1 MYYKM
6 QHIYQYTSQY
16 FEHICIYKGFLLFQN
31 NKEDINT
38 MKQHMELCSDQNI
51 YFYLWFLK
59 KIYLFLLFYA
69 VGHILNQPLEGASPR
84 RLFLKVPK

>member
-51 YFYLWFLK
+51 YFYLWVFLN
-59 KIYLFLLFYA
+59 YFFFCYFMLLGIFSTS
-69 VGHILNQPLEGASPR
+69 L
-84 RLFLKVPK
+84 LKELHQGGFS

>member
-51 YFYLWFLK
+51 YFYLWF
-59 KIYLFLLFYA
+59 FF
-69 VGHILNQPLEGASPR
+69 
-84 RLFLKVPK
+84 